1 MIWNSLVDLLR
12 AAVFAT
18 AHACNGSLGLAVCL
32 VSLAIRLA
40 LLPLSVRLAC
50 RALAHQRRVQKLKP
64 ELDRLR
70 KIHARDPNT
79 LWQETAALH
88 KRHGVKPVDSA
99 SLLGTLVQLPVLGAF
114 FAALRRGIGTGAR
127 FLWVSDLSRPSAGLT
142 AVVALLTVA
151 GVALTPTVEPSRRM
165 VWIQLLLSAGLTI
178 WFLSATSALFA
189 LATGAASLVGV
200 LQALLVGRAIRRHRE
215 V

>member
-1 MIWNSLVDLLR
+1 MLWNSLVDLLR
-12 AAVFAT
+12 TVVFAT

-50 RALAHQRRVQKLKP
+50 RALAHQRRVLKLKP

-79 LWQETAALH
+79 LWQATTALH
-88 KRHGVKPVDSA
+88 KRHGVEPVDAA
-99 SLLGTLVQLPVLGAF
+99 SLVGTLIQLPVLGAF
-114 FAALRRGIGTGAR
+114 YAALRRGIGTGVR

-142 AVVALLTVA
+142 AVVTLLTVA
-151 GVALTPTVEPSRRM
+151 GAALTPTVDPSRRM
-165 VWIQLLLSAGLTI
+165 VWLQLLLSAGLTV
-178 WFLSATSALFA
+178 WLLSATSALFA
-189 LATGAASLVGV
+189 LATGAGSLVGV
-200 LQALLVGRAIRRHRE
+200 LQALLVGRAIRRHGE

>member
-1 MIWNSLVDLLR
+1 MIWSSLVDLLR

-32 VSLAIRLA
+32 VSLAIRLV

-50 RALAHQRRVQKLKP
+50 RAAVHQRRVQKLKP

-70 KIHARDPNT
+70 RIHARDPKT

-99 SLLGTLVQLPVLGAF
+99 SLVGTLIQLPILGAF
-114 FAALRRGIGTGAR
+114 FTVLRRGVGAGVR
-127 FLWVSDLSRPSAGLT
+127 FLWVSDLSRPSVGLT
-142 AVVALLTVA
+142 AVVTLLTVVGA
-151 GVALTPTVEPSRRM
+151 ALAPTGEPSRRV
-165 VWIQLLLSAGLTI
+165 VWVQLLLTAGLTT

-189 LATGAASLVGV
+189 LATGAGSIVGV
-200 LQALLVGRAIRRHRE
+200 MQALLVGRAMRRHRE